1 MARFRPTRGAVR
13 AAVWSGTLCAVR
25 RPQLQST
32 FARAVVPVLLGIVF
46 FAILG
51 LGLWGA
57 AALIARN
64 SDQTTENLAPT
75 IQELGST
82 AKLADAIAKDGP
94 ILLNDLIGNDSHIVL
109 DHTGDVPGQGWAL
122 YLAHPADR
130 TYECTIEVVKGTATF
145 TDCEGRT
152 LTADQLATVPQ
163 GVRPIVNKEGTVLT
177 LDLTPT

>member
-1 MARFRPTRGAVR
+1 
-13 AAVWSGTLCAVR
+13 VR

-32 FARAVVPVLLGIVF
+32 FARAVVPVLAGIVF

-57 AALIARN
+57 AALISRN
-64 SDQTTENLAPT
+64 SDQTTDYLAPT
-75 IQELGST
+75 IQEMGST
-82 AKLADAIAKDGP
+82 AKLATAIAKDGP

-109 DHTGDVPGQGWAL
+109 DHTGTEPGKGWAL

-130 TYECTIEVVKGTATF
+130 TFECTVEVVRGTATF

-152 LTADQLATVPQ
+152 LTVDQLASVPQ
-163 GVRPIVNKEGTVLT
+163 GVRPVVNKEGTVLT
-177 LDLTPT
+177 LDLTPS